1 MLITLLKGILI
12 GIIISAPL
20 GPVGALCL
28 RETLH
33 GGQRE
38 GMLTGVGATLSDV
51 LYGFLVYL
59 GVGLVL
65 DFVAEHD
72 ASLRLLGGVIILVFG
87 FFLYRK
93 AKTGE
98 IKQSPTKRLSKL
110 HGFRKVVTAFFVT
123 IANPFI
129 MLLMLPLYTR
139 FQFVRETSTPILEL
153 STALLGLAIGCMLW
167 WYILTSGVQYLARR
181 TGHGGIRIIS
191 RGIALLLAVL
201 GLIGIYTGTNS
212 ILYPEVESIGS
223 TMLEELHRN

>member
-167 WYILTSGVQYLARR
+167 WYILTSGVQYLTRR

-191 RGIALLLAVL
+191 RGIAVLLAIL
-201 GLIGIYTGTNS
+201 GLIGIYTGTSS
-212 ILYPEVESIGS
+212 ILYPETEGIGS
-223 TMLEELHRN
+223 TMLEELQRN